1 MAAKTKGRVASA
13 RWCGAHCSHKP
24 LVSSRVSLC
33 ALVYVPRTTARFT
46 GLPQVPAE
54 ARAIE
59 AVGATLDETAA
70 SEDSICF
77 QSDSQVHELGLW
89 VLLCPFAYLPVQTQ
103 VPTGASSG
111 TGHLPSAAT
120 SSARQPP
127 SVAWPDATSPEG
139 ERQKTI
145 ISEMASASDTS
156 RAAELALQRQITDL
170 RAELR
175 ARAETQLLVPDT
187 TQPLRDR
194 EPYVMNVHPHCKY

>member
-1 MAAKTKGRVASA
+1 MSHISLRA
-13 RWCGAHCSHKP
+13 RGFHAW
-24 LVSSRVSLC
+24 
-33 ALVYVPRTTARFT
+33 TTA
-46 GLPQVPAE
+46 LPQVPAE

-175 ARAETQLLVPDT
+175 RATKESSSLAETQPSVPDT

-194 EPYVMNVHPHCKY
+194 KPYVMHVHPH